1 MNKLSLGDKAS
12 SKRVNSWVD
21 SSFSDFSERPI
32 VRSGRTKVEH
42 SFGSRLK
49 EKKVQRQKGET
60 SRSDQLTTQRDL
72 DETTWVDRY
81 SPGSQAELAVH
92 KKKIEEV
99 ENWMKTHMD
108 ASKAGILILTGPS
121 GCGKT
126 ATVHVL
132 SQELGIRVQEWTNT
146 FNLEPY
152 SSSQQESRVNV
163 FSCSSQIVQFQDFLL
178 RANKY
183 RCLKMA
189 GDEEATDRKLT
200 LVEDFPNQF
209 YRQPRSLHDMLRCF
223 VRRPQYPLVF
233 VVSDC
238 PSGDGRLQS
247 LFPREIQKELAIS
260 CISFNPVPPTTM
272 MKALSC
278 ILSLETGKSCRRM
291 FVPDK
296 TELEALCAGSS
307 GDLRSAIN
315 SLQFLCLPDTSV
327 ENRLCRIN
335 KRPAISKDRTVSRAN
350 KKMKMTKQMK
360 EQEEHQAIG
369 GKDAS
374 LFLFRALGKILHS
387 KRRDPKAANETT
399 GPPGPGLSFHLSHH
413 HREPLLINPELVLER
428 SQMSAEVFS
437 LYLHQNYLD
446 FFCDME
452 DVDRASEYLSD
463 ADLLS
468 ADWTSRSILGEYGS
482 SVVSRGLLHSNSH
495 QVSSGF
501 RPLHKP
507 SWFLVSRKH
516 RDNCQA
522 AQCLFRSFC
531 LTPVSLQIQ
540 LLPYL
545 AKLSNPLRNQD
556 NVSPGCGSDVTNEI
570 LWKIEIGESYR

>member
-1 MNKLSLGDKAS
+1 
-12 SKRVNSWVD
+12 
-21 SSFSDFSERPI
+21 
-32 VRSGRTKVEH
+32 
-42 SFGSRLK
+42 
-49 EKKVQRQKGET
+49 
-60 SRSDQLTTQRDL
+60 
-72 DETTWVDRY
+72 
-81 SPGSQAELAVH
+81 
-92 KKKIEEV
+92 
-99 ENWMKTHMD
+99 MKTHMD

-152 SSSQQESRVNV
+152 SSMNV

-278 ILSLETGKSCRRM
+278 ILSLETGKARGEM

-315 SLQFLCLPDTSV
+315 SLQFLCLPG
-327 ENRLCRIN
+327 EIN

-387 KRRDPKAANETT
+387 KPANETT

-507 SWFLVSRKH
+507 SWFLVSRKVLASH
-516 RDNCQA
+516 TGIFPLPIVAVETGLNLCGLETIPVTVSETSAPPSRYFGPLLISNCSSCLRFEG
-522 AQCLFRSFC
+522 CLFQTACFSSFQRCSIAFRSELIEGHFRIVQCFPLSHSWVFLAVCFGSLSCCKTHDLRLRRSF
-531 LTPVSLQIQ
+531 LTLGSTFLSRIQ
-540 LLPYL
+540 
-545 AKLSNPLRNQD
+545 
-556 NVSPGCGSDVTNEI
+556 
-570 LWKIEIGESYR
+570 